1 MLKLNYDKN
10 YLLVFGLTGSYEL
23 KGFNNFFSIGQLC
36 MIFLP

>member
-23 KGFNNFFSIGQLC
+23 KGFHNFFSIDQLC
-36 MIFLP
+36 MIFSP